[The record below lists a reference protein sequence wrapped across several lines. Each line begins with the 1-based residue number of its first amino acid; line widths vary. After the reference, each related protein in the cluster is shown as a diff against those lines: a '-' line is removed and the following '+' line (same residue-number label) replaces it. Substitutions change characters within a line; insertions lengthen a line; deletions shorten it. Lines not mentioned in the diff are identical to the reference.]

1 MYVIKISK
9 HSPEACPAFVEKFKD
24 AFLNA
29 MEKDETLAK
38 KHDIK
43 IIGAWVDSPSHTV
56 YSIYDTPSMEKLM
69 EYSMEPEIMA
79 TMSFQTSVL
88 KPLKTAKEVAA
99 SIKRKKD

>member
-1 MYVIKISK
+1 
-9 HSPEACPAFVEKFKD
+9 
-24 AFLNA
+24 
-29 MEKDETLAK
+29 
-38 KHDIK
+38 
-43 IIGAWVDSPSHTV
+43 
-56 YSIYDTPSMEKLM
+56 MEKLM